1 MASWTP
7 TPLPH
12 NRDTPSGF
20 HVEYEIKDSAVAF
33 GKGLFAKHFVPKG
46 TLLWKYQSG
55 ARGEANTN
63 VWMYKSEDEAR
74 ARLGEVSKAE
84 AEYIMD
90 HVYMFEGRLNEILD
104 DGKMWN
110 HSETP
115 NTGLPPTGEGY
126 CWESTYAIRDIQA
139 GEEFLVSVCVF
150 SLAVLVL
157 SACVSLLLC
166 DIFAPFSPPP
176 FPIPHARRMTTASTS
191 TPSGTTA
198 CALRT
203 ACPGTL

>member
-12 NRDTPSGF
+12 NRDTPCGF
-20 HVEYEIKDSAVAF
+20 HVGYEIKDSAVAI

-63 VWMYKSEDEAR
+63 VWMYQSEEEAR
-74 ARLGEVSKAE
+74 GRLGEVSKAE

-115 NTGLPPTGEGY
+115 NTGLPPAGEGY
-126 CWESTYAIRDIQA
+126 CWESTYSVRDIQA
-139 GEEFLVSVCVF
+139 GEEFLVSVCF
-150 SLAVLVL
+150 FPPL
-157 SACVSLLLC
+157 CVC
-166 DIFAPFSPPP
+166 V
-176 FPIPHARRMTTASTS
+176 
-191 TPSGTTA
+191 G
-198 CALRT
+198 CV
-203 ACPGTL
+203 